1 MIDLVQPFWKPVTWT
16 SFDVVKKVRSVTKVD
31 KVGHT
36 GSLDPFA
43 EGILVLCFGKSTKR
57 VSQLMDLEK
66 EYVAVLKLGVTTDTL
81 DPVGTI
87 IKTAPVP
94 SLSEGEI
101 LKTLDRFT
109 GTIDQVPPMFSAL
122 KVNGTRLYQL
132 ARSGKTIPRD
142 SRQVKVYK
150 IELLAWCPPDEIKLQ
165 VTCGKGTYIRSLA
178 ADLAQAL
185 NTVGHLTAL
194 ERTRIG
200 PYKKKDAVRMDQLTS
215 WTPITA

>member
-31 KVGHT
+31 KVGHA

-43 EGILVLCFGKSTKR
+43 EGILVLCLGKSTKR

-81 DPVGTI
+81 DPDGTVVE
-87 IKTAPVP
+87 TTPVP
-94 SLSEGEI
+94 ALSEGKI
-101 LKTLDRFT
+101 LKILDQFA

-132 ARSGKTIPRD
+132 ARSGKTIPRNP
-142 SRQVKVYK
+142 RKVTIYK
-150 IELLAWCPPDEIKLQ
+150 IELIAWCPPDEIKMQ

-185 NTVGHLTAL
+185 NTVGHLTEL
-194 ERTRIG
+194 ERTRVG
-200 PYKKKDAVRMDQLTS
+200 PYKKKDAIRMDQLAS
-215 WTPITA
+215 WTPIIA